1 MKKFS
6 LLVIALSAS
15 LAPIVASAHGGG
27 LDSNGGHNCYV
38 GACAGTYHYHR
49 SSPSFSSES
58 DQRWGEVLDTL
69 GVFLGVVFWVGL
81 IIWIYVKVSNRR
93 LRKRQTPRG

>member
-1 MKKFS
+1 MKKVS
-6 LLVIALSAS
+6 LLVIAFSAS
-15 LAPIVASAHGGG
+15 FAPIVASAHGGG

-49 SSPSFSSES
+49 SGPSLSSES
-58 DQRWGEVLDTL
+58 DQGWGEVLDTL
-69 GVFLGVVFWVGL
+69 GFVLGVGFWIGL

-93 LRKRQTPRG
+93 LRKRQPPR